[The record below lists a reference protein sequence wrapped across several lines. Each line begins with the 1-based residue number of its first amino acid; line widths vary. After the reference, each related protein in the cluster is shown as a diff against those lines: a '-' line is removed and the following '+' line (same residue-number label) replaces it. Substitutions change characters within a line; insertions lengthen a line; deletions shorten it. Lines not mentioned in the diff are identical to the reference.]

1 MSLLIFHHH
10 DITIE
15 ENKRMKICANKGFSK
30 DFPPHTMTTMGGTK
44 PPKSFQGN
52 NLLFT
57 KNLVPNEQAL
67 TD

>member
-30 DFPPHTMTTMGGTK
+30 DFPPHTMTTMGGQSPQSVSKATIY
-44 PPKSFQGN
+44 FLQ
-52 NLLFT
+52 

>member
-1 MSLLIFHHH
+1 
-10 DITIE
+10 
-15 ENKRMKICANKGFSK
+15 MKICANKGFSK
-30 DFPPHTMTTMGGTK
+30 DFPPHTMTTMGGTE
-44 PPKSFQGN
+44 PQCFQGN